1 VLGSKWVDTR
11 SVPGPW
17 PIARR
22 QVRGRATGIPTIRG
36 SQDFAEQTAHQEEEE
51 AMAEQ
56 QQAAILRPE
65 TMVDEFK
72 KNRVTHVVTIPD
84 SETNYLYELM
94 QRQPW
99 LDVVPASREGETF
112 AIALGLSIGGKV
124 PVVLIQNTGMMESG
138 DSIRGMALDAGFPL
152 VMVVGYRGWTRHG
165 VITDTAARYTEPF
178 LNAFRINYYLLE
190 QDSDGPRISL
200 AFEEARATK
209 RPVAVLVGDEYHGF
223 NR

>member
-1 VLGSKWVDTR
+1 MV
-11 SVPGPW
+11 
-17 PIARR
+17 
-22 QVRGRATGIPTIRG
+22 
-36 SQDFAEQTAHQEEEE
+36 
-51 AMAEQ
+51 EQ

-65 TMVDEFK
+65 TMVEEFK

-94 QRQPW
+94 KMQPW
-99 LDVVPASREGETF
+99 LDIVPASREGETF

-152 VMVVGYRGWTRHG
+152 LMVVGYRGWTRHG
-165 VITDTAARYTEPF
+165 VISDTAARYTEPF
-178 LNAFRINYYLLE
+178 LNAFRINYYLVE
-190 QDSDGPRISL
+190 QDVDASRISV

-209 RPVAVLVGDEYHGF
+209 RPVAVLIGDEYHGF